1 MLSHQIL
8 LFRQQRAGGSATRAA
23 QRNRPPTMRAV
34 LGLLPVLAAGK
45 SVIPIMDWSLDY
57 GYCKAAAPWLRREQL
72 EPVSAEVGD
81 IIDVRYAASG
91 AMSGHDVRKYPDE
104 ESWLACDE
112 SKSTLLTTAEE
123 DGGGC
128 ATSHDSSSGY
138 LRTSWPLMAPE
149 AAYRTSIMSPTSA
162 DTGSSCSRRSHGA
175 AALQ

>member
-1 MLSHQIL
+1 MW
-8 LFRQQRAGGSATRAA
+8 AA
-23 QRNRPPTMRAV
+23 
-34 LGLLPVLAAGK
+34 LLLPALAAGK

-72 EPVSAEVGD
+72 EPVAAEVGD

-112 SKSTLLTTAEE
+112 SKSTLLTSQA
-123 DGGGC
+123 
-128 ATSHDSSSGY
+128 SHDSSSGY
-138 LRTSWPLMAPE
+138 FRTSCPLMAPE